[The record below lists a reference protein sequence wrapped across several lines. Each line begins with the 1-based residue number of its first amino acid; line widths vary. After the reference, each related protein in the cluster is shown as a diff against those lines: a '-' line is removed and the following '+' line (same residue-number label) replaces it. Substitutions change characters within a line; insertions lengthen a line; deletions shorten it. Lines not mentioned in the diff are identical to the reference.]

1 MFIITQIE
9 DQIRVQPADLTKA
22 PLDAVT
28 QVIEQRFVDK
38 VIPNLGLV
46 VSIYDVT
53 NIEGGFVYPNDGAAF
68 FTVQFRLVVF
78 RPFIGEIIVGK
89 LKSCSR
95 EGLRISLDFFDDILI
110 PEHALQDPSFYDEA
124 ERLWVWK
131 FDGNDMYMDLQEPI
145 RFRVHSVK
153 FNSPPTPIQLA
164 NATGDDKLLGTA
176 AKPFSPMVVVGDIN
190 GDGLGCTSWWAG

>member
-95 EGLRISLDFFDDILI
+95 CAPGAGMRLRGKTWRGVGREL
-110 PEHALQDPSFYDEA
+110 
-124 ERLWVWK
+124 RWVWGGAGGK
-131 FDGNDMYMDLQEPI
+131 GVSIQ
-145 RFRVHSVK
+145 HS
-153 FNSPPTPIQLA
+153 SS
-164 NATGDDKLLGTA
+164 TA
-176 AKPFSPMVVVGDIN
+176 VLRARCVCPS
-190 GDGLGCTSWWAG
+190 